1 MAPSRSRQLHRLAYT
16 LSERIGGKVEF
27 VYDGPRTKSGDG
39 GWIVQWAEGP
49 TSDQMRELVARVA
62 EQVSAG
68 ALPELRYSRSMSSHG
83 EAVTLLLWLQ
93 EDPNHADF
101 HESGAADI
109 ASSAV
114 GYPDRADEIWHRRA
128 DALLQLDTATGGG
141 QLAIAA
147 VRTLLSRIRDDG
159 WQSTLLWLDRFFAE
173 PQHRHLRVVR

>member
-1 MAPSRSRQLHRLAYT
+1 MAPSRSRQLHYLAHT
-16 LSERIGGKVEF
+16 LSERIGCKVEF

-109 ASSAV
+109 ASSVV
-114 GYPDRADEIWHRRA
+114 GYPNQADEIWHRRA
-128 DALLQLDTATGGG
+128 DALLRLDTATGGL
-141 QLAIAA
+141 LAIAS
-147 VRTLLSRIRDDG
+147 VRTLLSRIHDG
-159 WQSTLLWLDRFFAE
+159 GWPSALLWLDSLATE
-173 PQHRHLRVVR
+173 PQHRHLRAVR